1 LGGGKPDKV
10 AKSADLKWVEH
21 HAEHWREAKA
31 KIRKIIGD
39 LVGVDHVDQFPYEAT
54 KTTLS
59 IGP

>member
-1 LGGGKPDKV
+1 V